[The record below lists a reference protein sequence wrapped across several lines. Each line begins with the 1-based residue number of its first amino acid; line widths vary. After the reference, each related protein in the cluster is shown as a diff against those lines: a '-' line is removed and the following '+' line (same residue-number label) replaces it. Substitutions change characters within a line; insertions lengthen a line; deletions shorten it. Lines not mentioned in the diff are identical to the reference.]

1 MEKTRTI
8 RTWGS
13 FLLLLLLLFVFLIW
27 NVLAGSV
34 KLHYDIGSARY
45 RCFVQQHI
53 AALQLPGGYFV
64 NFPSFIVN
72 EFGT

>member
-34 KLHYDIGSARY
+34 KLPVSEILEILRGSL
-45 RCFVQQHI
+45 I
-53 AALQLPGGYFV
+53 
-64 NFPSFIVN
+64 
-72 EFGT
+72 